1 MGGLTSRHESAR
13 PALILGP
20 VLSIATIRFAVAVVS
35 TLLAPI
41 GYTADELYYMACADH
56 LAWGY
61 VDHPPLSIA
70 VLAAVRYV
78 LGDSL
83 LALRVVPALFEALA
97 VLVTALLAREFGGG
111 RYAQVTAAL
120 ATAAMPMA
128 LVIGL
133 PFSMN
138 PIEHLLWPL
147 AALTLARLQNG
158 ADARWWLALGLLL
171 GVALENKLSTLWLG
185 AGLAVGLVVSPA
197 RTWLRTRWPWLA
209 GGIAIAGLAPYIAW
223 QVANDWPTLEFV
235 QNNAVGR
242 EGIDAAVVMGSP
254 WAFALSQLVV
264 IGPLAAP
271 LWLLGLVHLL
281 RAPALSDHRVLG
293 WTFVVSFALVALS
306 GRASIYYVVG
316 VFPIV
321 IAAGGV
327 AFEQLARNRSRRLF
341 TAVCT
346 ALSVQGLILL
356 PFLVPVIDAER
367 YLTLAQGARRFVGAD
382 AQSASLPP
390 SYQWMLGWPELT
402 EAVAGVAGTLS
413 EPERRSAGV
422 LATTFGEAGALVHF
436 GQKAGLPPVIGTHN
450 NFWLWG
456 TRGLDG
462 SVLIVVADQ
471 DSPLLQHFAGCR
483 RAAQV
488 DCPQCESRLRRRG
501 IFLCRRPARSLPDLW
516 PSLKDYV

>member
-1 MGGLTSRHESAR
+1 LT
-13 PALILGP
+13 
-20 VLSIATIRFAVAVVS
+20 IATIRFAVAVAS
-35 TLLAPI
+35 TLLAPV

-70 VLAAVRYV
+70 LLATLRYV

-111 RYAQVTAAL
+111 RYAQVSAAL
-120 ATAAMPMA
+120 AMAAMPMT

-158 ADARWWLALGLLL
+158 ADARWWLALGVLL

-185 AGLAVGLVVSPA
+185 AGLAVGLVLSPT
-197 RTWLRTRWPWLA
+197 RRWLRTRWPWLA
-209 GGIAIAGLAPYIAW
+209 GGIAIAGLAPYIGW
-223 QVANDWPTLEFV
+223 QLANDWPTLEFIR
-235 QNNAVGR
+235 NNAVGR
-242 EGIDAAVVMGSP
+242 EGIDAAVVMRSP

-281 RAPALSDHRVLG
+281 RAPALREHRVLG
-293 WTFVVSFALVALS
+293 WTFVVAFVLVALS
-306 GRASIYYVVG
+306 GRASIYYIVG

-327 AFEQLARNRSRRLF
+327 AFEQFARHHSRRWF
-341 TAVCT
+341 AVLCT
-346 ALSVQGLILL
+346 ALSVQGLMLL
-356 PFLVPVIDAER
+356 PFLAPVIDAER
-367 YLTLAQGARRFVGAD
+367 YLALAQAARRFVGAD
-382 AQSASLPP
+382 VQAASLPP

-402 EAVAGVAGTLS
+402 EAVAGVAETLS
-413 EPERRSAGV
+413 EPERSRAGV
-422 LATTFGEAGALVHF
+422 LATSFGEAGALVHF
-436 GQKAGLPPVIGTHN
+436 GSKAGLPPVIGTHN

-462 SVLIVVADQ
+462 SVLIVVADPG
-471 DSPLLQHFAGCR
+471 SPLLQHFASCR
-483 RAAQV
+483 RAAGV
-488 DCPQCESRLRRRG
+488 DCPHCESRLRRRG

-516 PSLKDYV
+516 PGLKDYR

>member
-1 MGGLTSRHESAR
+1 
-13 PALILGP
+13 
-20 VLSIATIRFAVAVVS
+20 LSIATIRFAVAVAS
-35 TLLAPI
+35 TLLAPV

-56 LAWGY
+56 MAWGY
-61 VDHPPLSIA
+61 VDHPPLSIVVLA
-70 VLAAVRYV
+70 VLRYA

-120 ATAAMPMA
+120 AMAAMPMA
-128 LVIGL
+128 LAIGL

-197 RTWLRTRWPWLA
+197 RMWLRTRWPWLA
-209 GGIAIAGLAPYIAW
+209 GAIAIASLAPYVAW
-223 QVANDWPTLEFV
+223 QVANDWPTLEFIR
-235 QNNAVGR
+235 NNAAGR
-242 EGIDAAVVMGSP
+242 EGIDAAVVMRSP
-254 WAFALSQLVV
+254 WAFVLSQLVV

-271 LWLLGLVHLL
+271 LWLLGLFHLL
-281 RAPALSDHRVLG
+281 RAPALRDHRVLG
-293 WTFVVSFALVALS
+293 WTFVVAFALVALS
-306 GRASIYYVVG
+306 GRASIYYLVG
-316 VFPIV
+316 AFPIV

-327 AFEQLARNRSRRLF
+327 AFEQLAKNRSRRLF
-341 TAVCT
+341 AAVCA
-346 ALSVQGLILL
+346 ALLVQGLIFL
-356 PFLVPVIDAER
+356 PFLVPVVDAER

-382 AQSASLPP
+382 AQAASLPP
-390 SYQWMLGWPELT
+390 SYLWMLGWPELT

-413 EPERRSAGV
+413 EPERRRAGV

-436 GQKAGLPPVIGTHN
+436 GRKAGLPPVIGTHN

-462 SVLIVVADQ
+462 SVLIVVADH
-471 DSPLLQHFAGCR
+471 DSPLLQRFASCR

-488 DCPQCESRLRRRG
+488 DCPRCESGLRRRG
-501 IFLCRRPARSLPDLW
+501 IFLCRRPLRSLPALW
-516 PSLKDYV
+516 PSLKGYL

>member
-1 MGGLTSRHESAR
+1 LW
-13 PALILGP
+13 
-20 VLSIATIRFAVAVVS
+20 IAAIRFAVAIAS

-41 GYTADELYYMACADH
+41 GYTADELYYLACADH

-61 VDHPPLSIA
+61 VDHPSLSIA

-83 LALRVVPALFEALA
+83 LALRVAPALFEGLA

-111 RYAQVTAAL
+111 RYAQVIAAL
-120 ATAAMPMA
+120 AMAVMPMT

-185 AGLAVGLVVSPA
+185 AGLAVGLLVSPA
-197 RTWLRTRWPWLA
+197 RAWLKTPWPWLA

-223 QVANDWPTLEFV
+223 QVANDWPTLEFIR
-235 QNNAVGR
+235 NNAVGR
-242 EGIDAAVVMGSP
+242 EGIDAAVVMRSP

-271 LWLLGLVHLL
+271 LWILGLVHLL
-281 RAPALSDHRVLG
+281 RSPALRNHRVLG
-293 WTFVVSFALVALS
+293 WTFVVAFAFVALS
-306 GRASIYYVVG
+306 GRASIYYLVG
-316 VFPIV
+316 IFPIV

-327 AFEQLARNRSRRLF
+327 AFEEFARHRSRRLF
-341 TAVCT
+341 AAVCT
-346 ALSVQGLILL
+346 ALAVQGLILL
-356 PFLVPVIDAER
+356 PFLAPVIDTER
-367 YLTLAQGARRFVGAD
+367 YLALAQGARRFMGAD
-382 AQSASLPP
+382 AQAASLPP

-402 EAVAGVAGTLS
+402 EAVAGVAETLS
-413 EPERRSAGV
+413 ETDRRRAGV

-436 GQKAGLPPVIGTHN
+436 GKKAGLPPVIGTHN

-471 DSPLLQHFAGCR
+471 DSPLLQHFASCR

-488 DCPQCESRLRRRG
+488 ECPQCESRLHRRDV
-501 IFLCRRPARSLPDLW
+501 FLCRQPARSLRELW
-516 PSLKDYV
+516 ADLKDYV